1 MWVCNTRQECKSDCK
16 TPRLSP
22 DKIHAVFIEAYN
34 KVMINK
40 EKPYNEQQLTIKHE
54 LSHILLGH
62 FQNERAKDEE
72 FYLKNYENLDIEN
85 DANRYA
91 DQMTDDE
98 FSELM
103 KYQIGEAVY
112 L

>member
-1 MWVCNTRQECKSDCK
+1 M
-16 TPRLSP
+16 SP
-22 DKIHAVFIEAYN
+22 FILVYIAFQSPADTLDGATVYESGRYV
-34 KVMINK
+34 VMINK